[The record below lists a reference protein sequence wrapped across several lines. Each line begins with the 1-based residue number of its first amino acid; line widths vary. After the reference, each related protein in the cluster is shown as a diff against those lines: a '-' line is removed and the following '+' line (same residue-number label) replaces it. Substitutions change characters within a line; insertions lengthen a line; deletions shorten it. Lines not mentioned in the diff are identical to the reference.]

1 MSEKEAKLTAQFDAD
16 LAQLEGRLVAEHPGV
31 QAVMDVYASAQAG
44 MQQVDSYIR
53 ILNPRPTVLT
63 SNGSAS

>member
-1 MSEKEAKLTAQFDAD
+1 MSEKETKLTAQFDAD
-16 LAQLEGRLVAEHPGV
+16 LVHLEARLVAEHPGV
-31 QAVMDVYASAQAG
+31 QAVMDVYARAQAG
-44 MQQVDSYIR
+44 MEQFDSYVQ

>member
-1 MSEKEAKLTAQFDAD
+1 MSEKETKLTVQFDAD
-16 LAQLEGRLVAEHPGV
+16 WVQLEARLVAEHPGV
-31 QAVMDVYASAQAG
+31 QAVMDVYARAQAG
-44 MQQVDSYIR
+44 MEQFDSYVQ